1 MIAKGGKD
9 DPAENPAA
17 DNPKLGLSDTF
28 SWLIGSYIDVQ
39 DPIGRMHD
47 KGLSV
52 LIIVVLLQF
61 INIYYCY
68 DMFLY
73 LLLY

>member
-47 KGLSV
+47 ST
-52 LIIVVLLQF
+52 
-61 INIYYCY
+61 NYCCTTSIH
-68 DMFLY
+68 
-73 LLLY
+73 